1 MFICVL
7 FIILLYC
14 LFLDLFRGILL
25 FIILYILF
33 SFFLVKE
40 FFRLFIGCLGEEFG
54 LDFVFFLLFI
64 EREGLI
70 IACFDF
76 FLFFF
81 IVRVGFLIGD
91 IIGDISCSFFL
102 IILERRM
109 KLGLVFAFEV

>member
-1 MFICVL
+1 ML
-7 FIILLYC
+7 
-14 LFLDLFRGILL
+14 
-25 FIILYILF
+25 IILYILF
-33 SFFLVKE
+33 SFCLVKE

-54 LDFVFFLLFI
+54 LFV

-81 IVRVGFLIGD
+81 IVRAGFLIGD
-91 IIGDISCSFFL
+91 IIGEISCSFFL
-102 IILERRM
+102 IILERRI